1 MPDNIRVLETKI
13 SQVLEKLETIKAE
26 NGDLQTENRALK
38 NQFNGLKQEFDR
50 FRMEHN
56 DQVEAVKSKLA
67 TLLGRIEELEH
78 IGL

>member
-13 SQVLEKLETIKAE
+13 SQVLEKLETLKAE
-26 NGDLQTENRALK
+26 NGELHAENRMLRS
-38 NQFNGLKQEFDR
+38 QLNGLKQEFDR

-67 TLLGRIEELEH
+67 TLLGRIEELEQ